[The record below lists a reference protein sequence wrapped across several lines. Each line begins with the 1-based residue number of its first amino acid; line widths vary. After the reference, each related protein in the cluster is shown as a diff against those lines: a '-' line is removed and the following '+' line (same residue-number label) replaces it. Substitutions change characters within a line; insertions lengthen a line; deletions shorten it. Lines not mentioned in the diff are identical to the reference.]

1 MYFRHLLF
9 HIEHQHCE
17 QSILTITLEWIFLN
31 CSILTRDTLP
41 LSSST
46 PLFIYLSPP
55 PPLFFPLSSLPY
67 ISLLL
72 HPSLPFFLSLFLLP
86 SPFLPSSISYIYIYI
101 CLRFLWRIYQVNGVK
116 TCKTK
121 IFTVKL

>member
-46 PLFIYLSPP
+46 PLFISLSPP

-72 HPSLPFFLSLFLLP
+72 HPTLPFFLSLSLPPTLSLP
-86 SPFLPSSISYIYIYI
+86 SLLSILYISA
-101 CLRFLWRIYQVNGVK
+101 
-116 TCKTK
+116 
-121 IFTVKL
+121 